1 MGCTI
6 ALAGNP
12 NCGKT
17 TVFNEITGS
26 KQHVGNWP
34 GVTVEKKEGKYRKNK
49 DVNVVDLPGIYSLS
63 PYSAEEIVARN
74 YIINEK
80 PDVLINIIDATNIE
94 RNMYLTL
101 QILETKIPT
110 VIALNMMDEVEARG
124 TKINIAKLS
133 KYIGVK
139 IVPIVART
147 GKGIKELMNAAIEVA
162 NSVDIN
168 QKSSVS
174 SNYINESDGTKA
186 INLSLGLNVFSEDI
200 EGYIQDIYS
209 KFESSEGIN
218 VWKALKVLEEDE
230 LVSETLNVSEKVE
243 IEKILAKANKEFN
256 DDIESEIADQRYK
269 FIAKIV
275 SKTVS
280 KSKIANGKREETVS
294 DKIDKVITNRVL
306 AIPIFL
312 AVMYLLF
319 SITFGESIIGVG
331 VYLQGIVC
339 DFWDGPLTET
349 IIGALES
356 LGASEWA
363 ISLVGDGILAGV
375 GGVVSFL
382 PQILVLFLLMSILE
396 DSGYMARVAFVMD
409 KIFRKFGLSGKSFIP
424 LLMGFGC
431 SVPALM
437 ASRTLENEKD
447 RKITMM
453 ITPFMSCGAKL
464 PIYLML
470 AATLFPNSNQTNIIY
485 SIYMLGLVV
494 AVLCA
499 LILSKFVLKGEAS
512 NFIMELPQYRIPTL
526 KSVLIH
532 AWEKVKGFAIKAGT
546 IILGSTILIWFLSN
560 FNFGGMCEMED
571 SILASIGRSIQWIF
585 APLGFGEWRAS
596 VAVVTGW
603 IAKENIVSTF
613 GVLFGAADA
622 VAEAAAEGSAALP
635 GLSAVFTQ
643 ASAFAY
649 MAFNL
654 LCMPCFAAVGAI
666 KKEMGSWKWTG
677 ITIAFQM
684 VTAYIVAFIVYH
696 VCMFIF

>member
-356 LGASEWA
+356 AGASEWA

-464 PIYLML
+464 PIYLMF

-546 IILGSTILIWFLSN
+546 IILASTILIWLLSN
-560 FNFGGMCEMED
+560 FNLSGMCEM
-571 SILASIGRSIQWIF
+571 
-585 APLGFGEWRAS
+585 
-596 VAVVTGW
+596 
-603 IAKENIVSTF
+603 K
-613 GVLFGAADA
+613 
-622 VAEAAAEGSAALP
+622 
-635 GLSAVFTQ
+635 
-643 ASAFAY
+643 
-649 MAFNL
+649 
-654 LCMPCFAAVGAI
+654 
-666 KKEMGSWKWTG
+666 
-677 ITIAFQM
+677 
-684 VTAYIVAFIVYH
+684 IVYLLVWVEVFNGYLH
-696 VCMFIF
+696 H

>member
-1 MGCTI
+1 MKRI
-6 ALAGNP
+6 AFVGSVGA
-12 NCGKT
+12 GKT
-17 TVFNEITGS
+17 TLFNALTGS
-26 KQHVGNWP
+26 NQFVGNWP

-294 DKIDKVITNRVL
+294 DKIDKVI
-306 AIPIFL
+306 
-312 AVMYLLF
+312 MKK
-319 SITFGESIIGVG
+319 
-331 VYLQGIVC
+331 Q
-339 DFWDGPLTET
+339 
-349 IIGALES
+349 
-356 LGASEWA
+356 
-363 ISLVGDGILAGV
+363 
-375 GGVVSFL
+375 
-382 PQILVLFLLMSILE
+382 
-396 DSGYMARVAFVMD
+396 
-409 KIFRKFGLSGKSFIP
+409 
-424 LLMGFGC
+424 
-431 SVPALM
+431 
-437 ASRTLENEKD
+437 D
-447 RKITMM
+447 R
-453 ITPFMSCGAKL
+453 
-464 PIYLML
+464 Y
-470 AATLFPNSNQTNIIY
+470 
-485 SIYMLGLVV
+485 
-494 AVLCA
+494 
-499 LILSKFVLKGEAS
+499 
-512 NFIMELPQYRIPTL
+512 
-526 KSVLIH
+526 
-532 AWEKVKGFAIKAGT
+532 
-546 IILGSTILIWFLSN
+546 
-560 FNFGGMCEMED
+560 
-571 SILASIGRSIQWIF
+571 
-585 APLGFGEWRAS
+585 
-596 VAVVTGW
+596 
-603 IAKENIVSTF
+603 
-613 GVLFGAADA
+613 
-622 VAEAAAEGSAALP
+622 
-635 GLSAVFTQ
+635 
-643 ASAFAY
+643 
-649 MAFNL
+649 
-654 LCMPCFAAVGAI
+654 
-666 KKEMGSWKWTG
+666 
-677 ITIAFQM
+677 
-684 VTAYIVAFIVYH
+684 
-696 VCMFIF
+696 

>member
-312 AVMYLLF
+312 AVMYLFFWRKYYRSRCLF
-319 SITFGESIIGVG
+319 TR
-331 VYLQGIVC
+331 
-339 DFWDGPLTET
+339 D
-349 IIGALES
+349 S
-356 LGASEWA
+356 L
-363 ISLVGDGILAGV
+363 
-375 GGVVSFL
+375 
-382 PQILVLFLLMSILE
+382 
-396 DSGYMARVAFVMD
+396 
-409 KIFRKFGLSGKSFIP
+409 
-424 LLMGFGC
+424 
-431 SVPALM
+431 
-437 ASRTLENEKD
+437 
-447 RKITMM
+447 
-453 ITPFMSCGAKL
+453 
-464 PIYLML
+464 
-470 AATLFPNSNQTNIIY
+470 
-485 SIYMLGLVV
+485 
-494 AVLCA
+494 
-499 LILSKFVLKGEAS
+499 
-512 NFIMELPQYRIPTL
+512 
-526 KSVLIH
+526 
-532 AWEKVKGFAIKAGT
+532 
-546 IILGSTILIWFLSN
+546 
-560 FNFGGMCEMED
+560 
-571 SILASIGRSIQWIF
+571 
-585 APLGFGEWRAS
+585 
-596 VAVVTGW
+596 
-603 IAKENIVSTF
+603 
-613 GVLFGAADA
+613 
-622 VAEAAAEGSAALP
+622 
-635 GLSAVFTQ
+635 
-643 ASAFAY
+643 
-649 MAFNL
+649 
-654 LCMPCFAAVGAI
+654 
-666 KKEMGSWKWTG
+666 
-677 ITIAFQM
+677 
-684 VTAYIVAFIVYH
+684 
-696 VCMFIF
+696 